1 MWDWVSKD
9 DTKFE
14 GQNQKTLLIVDNCP
28 AHSEM
33 AGLKAIELS
42 FLPPDTNIY
51 NPTDGSPII

>member
-1 MWDWVSKD
+1 MWNWVSKD

-28 AHSEM
+28 AHLEIG
-33 AGLKAIELS
+33 GLKAIELS